1 MSTFL
6 RNLHNRTAL
15 VTGGTH
21 GIGRA
26 IVERFL
32 AEGARVATVAREAP
46 GDLPREVAFLP
57 FDLAD
62 ATGLPELVAAI
73 ENAVGPLDI
82 LVNNAGIWRDTPALA
97 LDPADWSEVIAVNL
111 TAPVLLA
118 TLAARGMA
126 ARGYGRIVNVTSIH
140 GRFAAESALAY
151 AAAKAGLEQATRNLA
166 VDLACHG
173 ILVNAVAPGFISTRL
188 SVMDGVHERDTDWF
202 RRVYVEN
209 ARLPLR
215 RHAEP
220 NEVAPSVAWL
230 ASEQN
235 TYITGQVL
243 GVDGGLSITF

>member
-62 ATGLPELVAAI
+62 ASRRPELVAAI

-82 LVNNAGIWRDTPALA
+82 LVNNAGIWRDTPALV
-97 LDPADWSEVIAVNL
+97 LDPADWNQVIAVNL
-111 TAPVLLA
+111 TAQVLLA
-118 TLAARGMA
+118 TLAARGLA
-126 ARGYGRIVNVTSIH
+126 DRGR
-140 GRFAAESALAY
+140 
-151 AAAKAGLEQATRNLA
+151 AGCGSWPRPSP
-166 VDLACHG
+166 ACMGQCHTW
-173 ILVNAVAPGFISTRL
+173 I
-188 SVMDGVHERDTDWF
+188 
-202 RRVYVEN
+202 
-209 ARLPLR
+209 
-215 RHAEP
+215 EP
-220 NEVAPSVAWL
+220 N
-230 ASEQN
+230 
-235 TYITGQVL
+235 
-243 GVDGGLSITF
+243 GLCHVTMDHS

>member
-1 MSTFL
+1 MLL
-6 RNLHNRTAL
+6 RDRTAL

-32 AEGARVATVAREAP
+32 AEGARVATVARET
-46 GDLPREVAFLP
+46 GEDLPPEVAFLP

-62 ATGLPELVAAI
+62 PSGLAELVARVEQAI
-73 ENAVGPLDI
+73 GPLDI
-82 LVNNAGIWRDTPALA
+82 LVNNAGIWRDTPSLG
-97 LDPADWSEVIAVNL
+97 LDPGDWQQVLAVNL

-118 TLAARGMA
+118 TAVAPGMA
-126 ARGYGRIVNVTSIH
+126 ARGYGRIVNITSIH
-140 GRFAAESALAY
+140 GRFAAEAALAY

-166 VDLACHG
+166 VDLAQRG

-188 SVMDGVHERDTDWF
+188 SVVDGVHERDTDWYQS
-202 RRVYVEN
+202 VYV
-209 ARLPLR
+209 AHGKLPLR

-220 NEVAPSVAWL
+220 EEVAPSVVWL
-230 ASEQN
+230 ASDQN

-243 GVDGGLSITF
+243 GVDGGLSVTF

>member
-1 MSTFL
+1 MILAT
-6 RNLHNRTAL
+6 RTAL

-26 IVERFL
+26 IVDRFL
-32 AEGARVATVAREAP
+32 AEGARVITVAREASA
-46 GDLPREVAFLP
+46 DLPQGVAFVP
-57 FDLAD
+57 YDLAEH
-62 ATGLPELVAAI
+62 TGLSDLVVAVEA
-73 ENAVGPLDI
+73 EVGPLDI
-82 LVNNAGIWRDTPALA
+82 LVNNAGIWRETPS
-97 LDPADWSEVIAVNL
+97 LDLQARDWQHVLAVNL

-118 TLAARGMA
+118 TAVAKGMEQ
-126 ARGYGRIVNVTSIH
+126 RGYGRIVNITSIH

-151 AAAKAGLEQATRNLA
+151 AAAKGGLEQATRNLA
-166 VDLACHG
+166 VDLAPYG

-188 SVMDGVHERDTDWF
+188 SVSDGVHERDTDWY
-202 RRVYVEN
+202 RTVYREHGK
-209 ARLPLR
+209 LPLR

-220 NEVAPSVAWL
+220 SEVAPSVVFL

>member
-1 MSTFL
+1 VPLLTG
-6 RNLHNRTAL
+6 RTAL

-26 IVERFL
+26 IVENFL
-32 AEGARVATVAREAP
+32 ADGARVATVAREIP
-46 GDLPREVAFLP
+46 TDLPDGMEFVRC
-57 FDLAD
+57 DLAEH
-62 ATGLPELVAAI
+62 ATLPGLVADL
-73 ENAVGPLDI
+73 ERDVGPLDI
-82 LVNNAGIWRDTPALA
+82 LVNNAGIWRETPSLT
-97 LDPADWSEVIAVNL
+97 LDPADWQQVIAVNL

-118 TLAARGMA
+118 TIVARGMA
-126 ARGYGRIVNVTSIH
+126 ERGYGRIVNVTSIH

-151 AAAKAGLEQATRNLA
+151 AAAKGGLEQATRNLA
-166 VDLACHG
+166 VDLAPHG

-188 SVMDGVHERDTDWF
+188 SLSDGLHERDTDWF
-202 RRVYVEN
+202 QTVYLDQ
-209 ARLPLR
+209 RKLPLR

-220 NEVAPSVAWL
+220 SEVAPSVAWL